1 MKEIIKHKFSYLL
14 FFLLL
19 VSCFASVYGQERTI
33 TLNLSKVPLN
43 TALKEI
49 EKQTS
54 MSVVYNTND
63 VDINRTVSIKVTKE
77 SLNNVMNQLFRG
89 VNVSFSIVDN
99 HIVLSAKSNKEDQQ
113 KKTPITASGTVTD
126 SKGEPLIGV
135 SILVKGTSNGTIT
148 DMDGNFKI
156 QAAKGDVLE
165 VSYIGYASQA
175 ITLANTQPLKIT
187 MGEDTQALDEVVVT
201 ALGIKR
207 EQKALSYNVQQVKGE
222 ELTNIKDANFINAL
236 TGKVAGVTINASSAG
251 AGAAARV
258 VMRGTKSLE
267 KNDNALYVIDGIPM
281 FNVNSGDN
289 AGGTMNKQPGTN
301 SVADI
306 NPEDIES
313 MTILTGPSAAALY
326 GSDASNGVILIT
338 TKKGTAGKM
347 QISYSNS
354 TSFSA
359 PMMMPKFQN
368 IYGNREGE
376 LGSWGGLLD
385 TPSSFDPSD
394 FFNTGMTEMNGF
406 TLTTGTEQNQTYA
419 SISTTNSTGILPNNA
434 YNRYNFSIRNTA
446 KFCDNKLSL
455 DLGAQYII
463 QNNKNMVGSGQYF
476 NPLVSLYL
484 FPRGEN
490 FQEVQMYERYSEAR
504 NLMVQYWPES
514 IFGTDLDM
522 QNPYWIM
529 NRMQNELS
537 KRRYMFNASLKW
549 DIADWVNVAGRVR
562 VDNSD
567 SDSYEKYYAS
577 TRGTFTE
584 SSSKGFYGHTKQ
596 NDRSVYADVM
606 ASINKNFLNDK
617 LSLNATIGA
626 SINDMQEDVMYF
638 KGGLEQI
645 PNFFHFGNIN
655 VNTSKR
661 NESKWHDQVQSVFA
675 SAELGW
681 DHQLY
686 LTMTGRNDWASQLA
700 FTSKGSYF
708 YPSFGL
714 SWLISE
720 SIKLPAAISYLKV
733 RGSWAEVASS
743 PSRYLTQMQYTYN
756 EQTNTYEYPSSHY
769 NTDLKPENTKSWE
782 LGINAKFLNNRINWD
797 MTFYRSNTFNQTF
810 YVDASASSGYKNNI
824 VQTGNIQNQ
833 GIELALGY
841 SDTFNKVK
849 VSTNFT
855 YTLNQNKIVS
865 LANGATNPETGEAI
879 EMEYYSKGTLGT
891 SGGPTLRLYEN
902 GSMGDIYINQR
913 LRQSPNG
920 YIWKDPSNGSLAIEN
935 TEYRKIGSILPKYHL
950 GWNGNVAWKGWNL
963 GFAFTGR
970 FGGLVVS
977 DTQAFIDKYGV
988 SESSAAARQAGG
1000 VWVGDS
1006 KVDAEEYYSKVTTA
1020 VGTYYT
1026 YSATNIRLSELSLS
1040 YQLPKEWFKNYV
1052 NMTLGLTGKNLWMIY
1067 CKAPYDPES
1076 TSSITSNFYQGVDYF
1091 QQPSLRS
1098 FGFNVKLTF

>member
-1 MKEIIKHKFSYLL
+1 MKEIIKHKFPYLL

-19 VSCFASVYGQERTI
+19 FSSFASAYGQERMI

-63 VDINRTVSIKVTKE
+63 VDINRVISIKVSKE
-77 SLNNVMNQLFRG
+77 SLTNVMGQLFKG
-89 VNVSFSIVDN
+89 TNISYSIVDK
-99 HIVLSAKSNKEDQQ
+99 HIVLSTKKEVEQQ
-113 KKTPITASGTVTD
+113 KKTPIVATGTVTD
-126 SKGEPLIGV
+126 AQGEPLIGV
-135 SILVKGTSNGTIT
+135 SILVKGTATGAIT

-165 VSYIGYASQA
+165 ISYIGYASQS
-175 ITLANTQPLKIT
+175 ITLANAQPLKVT
-187 MGEDTQALDEVVVT
+187 MGEDTQTLDEVVVT

-207 EQKALSYNVQQVKGE
+207 EQKALSYNVQQVKGD

-236 TGKVAGVTINASSAG
+236 SGKVAGVTINASSAG

-289 AGGTMNKQPGTN
+289 AGGTMNKQPGSN

-338 TKKGTAGKM
+338 TKKGTVGKV

-354 TSFSA
+354 TSFSS

-376 LGSWGGLLD
+376 LGSWGSLMD
-385 TPSSFDPSD
+385 TPSNFDPSD

-419 SISTTNSTGILPNNA
+419 SVSTTNSTGILPNNA

-549 DIADWVNVAGRVR
+549 DITDWVNV
-562 VDNSD
+562 
-567 SDSYEKYYAS
+567 
-577 TRGTFTE
+577 
-584 SSSKGFYGHTKQ
+584 
-596 NDRSVYADVM
+596 
-606 ASINKNFLNDK
+606 
-617 LSLNATIGA
+617 
-626 SINDMQEDVMYF
+626 
-638 KGGLEQI
+638 
-645 PNFFHFGNIN
+645 
-655 VNTSKR
+655 
-661 NESKWHDQVQSVFA
+661 
-675 SAELGW
+675 
-681 DHQLY
+681 
-686 LTMTGRNDWASQLA
+686 TGRD
-700 FTSKGSYF
+700 
-708 YPSFGL
+708 
-714 SWLISE
+714 
-720 SIKLPAAISYLKV
+720 
-733 RGSWAEVASS
+733 R
-743 PSRYLTQMQYTYN
+743 
-756 EQTNTYEYPSSHY
+756 
-769 NTDLKPENTKSWE
+769 KS
-782 LGINAKFLNNRINWD
+782 
-797 MTFYRSNTFNQTF
+797 
-810 YVDASASSGYKNNI
+810 
-824 VQTGNIQNQ
+824 
-833 GIELALGY
+833 
-841 SDTFNKVK
+841 
-849 VSTNFT
+849 
-855 YTLNQNKIVS
+855 
-865 LANGATNPETGEAI
+865 
-879 EMEYYSKGTLGT
+879 
-891 SGGPTLRLYEN
+891 
-902 GSMGDIYINQR
+902 
-913 LRQSPNG
+913 
-920 YIWKDPSNGSLAIEN
+920 
-935 TEYRKIGSILPKYHL
+935 
-950 GWNGNVAWKGWNL
+950 
-963 GFAFTGR
+963 
-970 FGGLVVS
+970 VV
-977 DTQAFIDKYGV
+977 
-988 SESSAAARQAGG
+988 
-1000 VWVGDS
+1000 
-1006 KVDAEEYYSKVTTA
+1006 
-1020 VGTYYT
+1020 
-1026 YSATNIRLSELSLS
+1026 
-1040 YQLPKEWFKNYV
+1040 
-1052 NMTLGLTGKNLWMIY
+1052 
-1067 CKAPYDPES
+1067 
-1076 TSSITSNFYQGVDYF
+1076 
-1091 QQPSLRS
+1091 
-1098 FGFNVKLTF
+1098 

>member
-1 MKEIIKHKFSYLL
+1 MKEIIKYRFSYLL

-19 VSCFASVYGQERTI
+19 VSCFASAYGQERTI

-63 VDINRTVSIKVTKE
+63 VDINRIVSIKVTKE

-113 KKTPITASGTVTD
+113 KKTPITASGTVID

-175 ITLANTQPLKIT
+175 ITLTNTQPLKIT

-236 TGKVAGVTINASSAG
+236 AGKVAGVTINASSAG

-446 KFCDNKLSL
+446 KFCNNKLSL

-617 LSLNATIGA
+617 LSLNATVGA
-626 SINDMQEDVMYF
+626 SINDMQEDMMYF

-661 NESKWHDQVQSVFA
+661 NEFKWHDQVQSVFA

-769 NTDLKPENTKSWE
+769 NTNLKPENTKSWE
-782 LGINAKFLNNRINWD
+782 FGINAKFLNNRINWD

-865 LANGATNPETGEAI
+865 LANGATNPETGEVI

-902 GSMGDIYINQR
+902 GSMGDIYTNQR

-988 SESSAAARQAGG
+988 SASTAAARQAGG

-1040 YQLPKEWFKNYV
+1040 YQLPKGWFKNYV

>member
-1 MKEIIKHKFSYLL
+1 MKEIIKHKFPYLL

-19 VSCFASVYGQERTI
+19 FSSFASAYGQERMI

-63 VDINRTVSIKVTKE
+63 VDINRVISIKVSKE
-77 SLNNVMNQLFRG
+77 SLTNVMGQLFKG
-89 VNVSFSIVDN
+89 TNISYSIVDK
-99 HIVLSAKSNKEDQQ
+99 HIVLSTKKEVEQQ
-113 KKTPITASGTVTD
+113 KKTPIVATGTVTD
-126 SKGEPLIGV
+126 AQGEPLIGV
-135 SILVKGTSNGTIT
+135 SILVKGTATGAIT

-165 VSYIGYASQA
+165 ISYIGYASQS
-175 ITLANTQPLKIT
+175 ITLANAQPLKVT
-187 MGEDTQALDEVVVT
+187 MGEDTQTLDEVVVT

-207 EQKALSYNVQQVKGE
+207 EQKALSYNVQQVKGD

-236 TGKVAGVTINASSAG
+236 SGKVAGVTINASSAG

-289 AGGTMNKQPGTN
+289 AGGTMNKQPGSN

-338 TKKGTAGKM
+338 TKKGTVGKV

-354 TSFSA
+354 TSFSS

-376 LGSWGGLLD
+376 LGSWGSLMD
-385 TPSSFDPSD
+385 TPSNFDPSD

-419 SISTTNSTGILPNNA
+419 SVSTTNSTGILPNNA

-549 DIADWVNVAGRVR
+549 DITDWVNVTGRVR

-584 SSSKGFYGHTKQ
+584 SSSKGYYGHTKQ

-606 ASINKNFLNDK
+606 ASINKNFFDDK
-617 LSLNATIGA
+617 LSLNATVGA
-626 SINDMQEDVMYF
+626 SINDIQEDAMYL

-645 PNFFHFGNIN
+645 PNFFHYGNIN

-681 DHQLY
+681 NHQLY
-686 LTMTGRNDWASQLA
+686 LTVTGRNDWASQLA

-708 YPSFGL
+708 YPSVGL
-714 SWLISE
+714 SWLVSE
-720 SIKLPAAISYLKV
+720 SVKLPKAISYLKV

-743 PSRYLTQMQYTYN
+743 PNRYLTQMQYTYN
-756 EQTNTYEYPSSHY
+756 EQTNTYEYPASHY
-769 NTDLKPENTKSWE
+769 NTNLKPENTKSWE
-782 LGINAKFLNNRINWD
+782 LGVNAKFLGNRINLD

-841 SDTFNKVK
+841 SDTFDKVK

-865 LANGATNPETGEAI
+865 LANGAINPETGEAI

-935 TEYRKIGSILPKYHL
+935 TEYRKVGSILPKYYL
-950 GWNGNVAWKGWNL
+950 GWNGSVAWKGWNL

-977 DTQAFIDKYGV
+977 DTQAMIDKYGV
-988 SESSAAARQAGG
+988 SESSAVARQAGG

-1040 YQLPKEWFKNYV
+1040 YQLPKIWFKNHV

-1076 TSSITSNFYQGVDYF
+1076 TSSVTSNFYQGVDYF

-1098 FGFNVKLTF
+1098 LGFNVKLTF

>member
-1 MKEIIKHKFSYLL
+1 
-14 FFLLL
+14 
-19 VSCFASVYGQERTI
+19 
-33 TLNLSKVPLN
+33 
-43 TALKEI
+43 
-49 EKQTS
+49 
-54 MSVVYNTND
+54 
-63 VDINRTVSIKVTKE
+63 
-77 SLNNVMNQLFRG
+77 
-89 VNVSFSIVDN
+89 
-99 HIVLSAKSNKEDQQ
+99 
-113 KKTPITASGTVTD
+113 
-126 SKGEPLIGV
+126 
-135 SILVKGTSNGTIT
+135 
-148 DMDGNFKI
+148 
-156 QAAKGDVLE
+156 
-165 VSYIGYASQA
+165 
-175 ITLANTQPLKIT
+175 
-187 MGEDTQALDEVVVT
+187 
-201 ALGIKR
+201 
-207 EQKALSYNVQQVKGE
+207 
-222 ELTNIKDANFINAL
+222 
-236 TGKVAGVTINASSAG
+236 
-251 AGAAARV
+251 
-258 VMRGTKSLE
+258 
-267 KNDNALYVIDGIPM
+267 
-281 FNVNSGDN
+281 
-289 AGGTMNKQPGTN
+289 
-301 SVADI
+301 
-306 NPEDIES
+306 
-313 MTILTGPSAAALY
+313 
-326 GSDASNGVILIT
+326 
-338 TKKGTAGKM
+338 
-347 QISYSNS
+347 
-354 TSFSA
+354 
-359 PMMMPKFQN
+359 MPKFQN

-376 LGSWGGLLD
+376 LGSWGSLMD
-385 TPSSFDPSD
+385 TPSNFDPSD

-419 SISTTNSTGILPNNA
+419 SVSTTNSTGILPNNA

-549 DIADWVNVAGRVR
+549 DITDWVNVTGRVR

-584 SSSKGFYGHTKQ
+584 SSSKGYYGHTKQ

-606 ASINKNFLNDK
+606 ASINKNFFDDK
-617 LSLNATIGA
+617 LSLNATVGA
-626 SINDMQEDVMYF
+626 SINDIQEDAMYL

-645 PNFFHFGNIN
+645 PNFFHYGNIN

-675 SAELGW
+675 SVELGW
-681 DHQLY
+681 NHQLY
-686 LTMTGRNDWASQLA
+686 LTVTGRNDWASQLA

-708 YPSFGL
+708 YPSVGL
-714 SWLISE
+714 SWLVSE
-720 SIKLPAAISYLKV
+720 AVKLPKAISYLKV

-743 PSRYLTQMQYTYN
+743 PNRYLTQMQYTYN
-756 EQTNTYEYPSSHY
+756 EQTNTYEYPASHY
-769 NTDLKPENTKSWE
+769 NTNLKPENTKSWE
-782 LGINAKFLNNRINWD
+782 LGVNAKFLGNRINLD

-841 SDTFNKVK
+841 SDTFDKVK

-865 LANGATNPETGEAI
+865 LANGAINPETGEAI

-935 TEYRKIGSILPKYHL
+935 TEYRKVGSILPKYFL
-950 GWNGNVAWKGWNL
+950 GWNGCVAWKGWNL

-977 DTQAFIDKYGV
+977 DTQAMIDKYGV
-988 SESSAAARQAGG
+988 SESSAVARQAGG

-1040 YQLPKEWFKNYV
+1040 YQLPKTWFINHV
-1052 NMTLGLTGKNLWMIY
+1052 NMSLGLTGKNLWMSY

-1076 TSSITSNFYQGVDYF
+1076 TSSVTSNFYQGVDYF

-1098 FGFNVKLTF
+1098 LGFNVKLTF

>member
-1 MKEIIKHKFSYLL
+1 
-14 FFLLL
+14 
-19 VSCFASVYGQERTI
+19 
-33 TLNLSKVPLN
+33 
-43 TALKEI
+43 
-49 EKQTS
+49 
-54 MSVVYNTND
+54 
-63 VDINRTVSIKVTKE
+63 
-77 SLNNVMNQLFRG
+77 
-89 VNVSFSIVDN
+89 
-99 HIVLSAKSNKEDQQ
+99 
-113 KKTPITASGTVTD
+113 
-126 SKGEPLIGV
+126 
-135 SILVKGTSNGTIT
+135 
-148 DMDGNFKI
+148 
-156 QAAKGDVLE
+156 
-165 VSYIGYASQA
+165 
-175 ITLANTQPLKIT
+175 
-187 MGEDTQALDEVVVT
+187 MGEDTQTLDEVVVT

-207 EQKALSYNVQQVKGE
+207 EQKALSYNVQQVKGD

-236 TGKVAGVTINASSAG
+236 SGKVAGVTINASSAG

-289 AGGTMNKQPGTN
+289 AGGTMNKQPGSN

-338 TKKGTAGKM
+338 TKKGTVGKV

-354 TSFSA
+354 TSFSS

-376 LGSWGGLLD
+376 LGSWGSLMD
-385 TPSSFDPSD
+385 TPSNFDPSD

-419 SISTTNSTGILPNNA
+419 SVSTTNSTGILPNNA

-549 DIADWVNVAGRVR
+549 DITDWVNVTGRVR

-584 SSSKGFYGHTKQ
+584 SSSKGYYGHTKQ

-606 ASINKNFLNDK
+606 ASINKNFFDDK
-617 LSLNATIGA
+617 LSLNATVGA
-626 SINDMQEDVMYF
+626 SINDIQEDAMYL

-645 PNFFHFGNIN
+645 PNFFHYGNIN

-681 DHQLY
+681 NHQLY
-686 LTMTGRNDWASQLA
+686 LTVTGRNDWASQLA

-708 YPSFGL
+708 YPSVGL
-714 SWLISE
+714 SWLVSE
-720 SIKLPAAISYLKV
+720 SVKLPKAISYLKV

-743 PSRYLTQMQYTYN
+743 PNRYLTQMQYTYN
-756 EQTNTYEYPSSHY
+756 EQTNTYEYPASHY
-769 NTDLKPENTKSWE
+769 NTNLKPENTKSWE
-782 LGINAKFLNNRINWD
+782 LGVNAKFLGNRINLD

-841 SDTFNKVK
+841 SDTFDKVK

-865 LANGATNPETGEAI
+865 LANGAINPETGEAI

-935 TEYRKIGSILPKYHL
+935 TEYRKVGSILPKYYL
-950 GWNGNVAWKGWNL
+950 GWNGSVAWKGWNL
-963 GFAFTGR
+963 GFAF
-970 FGGLVVS
+970 
-977 DTQAFIDKYGV
+977 K
-988 SESSAAARQAGG
+988 
-1000 VWVGDS
+1000 
-1006 KVDAEEYYSKVTTA
+1006 
-1020 VGTYYT
+1020 
-1026 YSATNIRLSELSLS
+1026 
-1040 YQLPKEWFKNYV
+1040 
-1052 NMTLGLTGKNLWMIY
+1052 
-1067 CKAPYDPES
+1067 
-1076 TSSITSNFYQGVDYF
+1076 
-1091 QQPSLRS
+1091 
-1098 FGFNVKLTF
+1098 

>member
-1 MKEIIKHKFSYLL
+1 MSL
-14 FFLLL
+14 FFLEGGNCYASEQQLL
-19 VSCFASVYGQERTI
+19 RGTIETPSDNYTVRGRVIDVY
-33 TLNLSKVPLN
+33 
-43 TALKEI
+43 
-49 EKQTS
+49 
-54 MSVVYNTND
+54 
-63 VDINRTVSIKVTKE
+63 
-77 SLNNVMNQLFRG
+77 
-89 VNVSFSIVDN
+89 
-99 HIVLSAKSNKEDQQ
+99 
-113 KKTPITASGTVTD
+113 
-126 SKGEPLIGV
+126 GEPLIGAT
-135 SILVKGTSNGTIT
+135 IREKGGANGTVT
-148 DMDGNFKI
+148 DIDGRFFLSVPDSAVLQVSFVGYKT
-156 QAAKGDVLE
+156 LE
-165 VSYIGYASQA
+165 VNVTGR
-175 ITLANTQPLKIT
+175 T
-187 MGEDTQALDEVVVT
+187 MLEIRLQEDAVMLDHVIVT
-201 ALGIKR
+201 ALGIEKD
-207 EQKALSYNVQQVKGE
+207 EATLAYSAQKIKGE
-222 ELTNIKDANFINAL
+222 ELNRIKEINMITAL
-236 TGKVAGVTINASSAG
+236 AGKAAGVQINKNSSGMGGSAK
-251 AGAAARV
+251 V
-258 VMRGTKSLE
+258 SLRGIRSVSG
-267 KNDNALYVIDGIPM
+267 DNQPLYVIDGVPM
-281 FNVNSGDN
+281 SNTSSEQAYSAIGGTAN
-289 AGGTMNKQPGTN
+289 AGNRDGGDGISNL
-301 SVADI
+301 
-306 NPEDIES
+306 NPEDVES
-313 MTILTGPSAAALY
+313 ISILKGAPAAALY
-326 GSDASNGVILIT
+326 GSMAANGVILIT
-338 TKKGTAGKM
+338 TKKATVGKV

-354 TSFSA
+354 TSFSS

-376 LGSWGGLLD
+376 LGSWGSLMD
-385 TPSSFDPSD
+385 TPSNFDPSD

-419 SISTTNSTGILPNNA
+419 SVSTTNSTGILPNNA

-549 DIADWVNVAGRVR
+549 DITDWVNVTGRVR

-584 SSSKGFYGHTKQ
+584 SSSKGYYGHTKQ

-606 ASINKNFLNDK
+606 ASINKNFFDDK
-617 LSLNATIGA
+617 LSLNATVGA
-626 SINDMQEDVMYF
+626 SINDIQEDAMYL

-645 PNFFHFGNIN
+645 PNFFHYGNIN

-681 DHQLY
+681 NHQLY
-686 LTMTGRNDWASQLA
+686 LTVTGRNDWASQLA

-708 YPSFGL
+708 YPSVGL
-714 SWLISE
+714 SWLVSE
-720 SIKLPAAISYLKV
+720 SVKLPKAISYLKV

-743 PSRYLTQMQYTYN
+743 PNRYLTQMQYTYN
-756 EQTNTYEYPSSHY
+756 EQTNTYEYPASHY
-769 NTDLKPENTKSWE
+769 NTNLKPENTKSWE
-782 LGINAKFLNNRINWD
+782 LGVNAKFLGNRINLD

-841 SDTFNKVK
+841 SDTFDKVK

-865 LANGATNPETGEAI
+865 LANGAINPETGEAI

-935 TEYRKIGSILPKYHL
+935 TEYRKVGSILPKYYL
-950 GWNGNVAWKGWNL
+950 GWNGSVAWKGWNL

-977 DTQAFIDKYGV
+977 DTQAMIDKYGV
-988 SESSAAARQAGG
+988 SESSAVARQAGG

-1040 YQLPKEWFKNYV
+1040 YQLPKTWFKNHV

-1076 TSSITSNFYQGVDYF
+1076 TSSVTSNFYQGVDYF

-1098 FGFNVKLTF
+1098 LGFNVKLTF

>member
-236 TGKVAGVTINASSAG
+236 AGKVAGVTINASSAG

>member
-1 MKEIIKHKFSYLL
+1 
-14 FFLLL
+14 
-19 VSCFASVYGQERTI
+19 
-33 TLNLSKVPLN
+33 
-43 TALKEI
+43 
-49 EKQTS
+49 
-54 MSVVYNTND
+54 
-63 VDINRTVSIKVTKE
+63 
-77 SLNNVMNQLFRG
+77 
-89 VNVSFSIVDN
+89 
-99 HIVLSAKSNKEDQQ
+99 
-113 KKTPITASGTVTD
+113 
-126 SKGEPLIGV
+126 
-135 SILVKGTSNGTIT
+135 
-148 DMDGNFKI
+148 
-156 QAAKGDVLE
+156 
-165 VSYIGYASQA
+165 
-175 ITLANTQPLKIT
+175 
-187 MGEDTQALDEVVVT
+187 MGEDTQTLDEVVVT

-207 EQKALSYNVQQVKGE
+207 EQKALSYNVQQVKGD

-236 TGKVAGVTINASSAG
+236 SGKVAGVTINASSAG

-289 AGGTMNKQPGTN
+289 AGGTMNKQPGSN

-338 TKKGTAGKM
+338 TKKGTVGKV

-354 TSFSA
+354 TSFSS

-376 LGSWGGLLD
+376 LGSWGSLMD
-385 TPSSFDPSD
+385 TPSNFDPSD

-419 SISTTNSTGILPNNA
+419 SVSTTNSTGILPNNA

-549 DIADWVNVAGRVR
+549 DITDWVNVTGRVR

-584 SSSKGFYGHTKQ
+584 SSSKGYYGHTKQ

-606 ASINKNFLNDK
+606 ASINKNFFDDK
-617 LSLNATIGA
+617 LSLNATVGA
-626 SINDMQEDVMYF
+626 SINDIQEDAMYL

-645 PNFFHFGNIN
+645 PNFFHYGNIN

-681 DHQLY
+681 NHQLY
-686 LTMTGRNDWASQLA
+686 LTVTGRNDWASQLA

-708 YPSFGL
+708 YPSVGL
-714 SWLISE
+714 SWRVTFVQFS
-720 SIKLPAAISYLKV
+720 LP
-733 RGSWAEVASS
+733 
-743 PSRYLTQMQYTYN
+743 
-756 EQTNTYEYPSSHY
+756 
-769 NTDLKPENTKSWE
+769 
-782 LGINAKFLNNRINWD
+782 
-797 MTFYRSNTFNQTF
+797 
-810 YVDASASSGYKNNI
+810 
-824 VQTGNIQNQ
+824 
-833 GIELALGY
+833 
-841 SDTFNKVK
+841 
-849 VSTNFT
+849 
-855 YTLNQNKIVS
+855 
-865 LANGATNPETGEAI
+865 
-879 EMEYYSKGTLGT
+879 
-891 SGGPTLRLYEN
+891 
-902 GSMGDIYINQR
+902 
-913 LRQSPNG
+913 
-920 YIWKDPSNGSLAIEN
+920 
-935 TEYRKIGSILPKYHL
+935 
-950 GWNGNVAWKGWNL
+950 
-963 GFAFTGR
+963 
-970 FGGLVVS
+970 
-977 DTQAFIDKYGV
+977 
-988 SESSAAARQAGG
+988 
-1000 VWVGDS
+1000 
-1006 KVDAEEYYSKVTTA
+1006 
-1020 VGTYYT
+1020 
-1026 YSATNIRLSELSLS
+1026 
-1040 YQLPKEWFKNYV
+1040 
-1052 NMTLGLTGKNLWMIY
+1052 
-1067 CKAPYDPES
+1067 
-1076 TSSITSNFYQGVDYF
+1076 
-1091 QQPSLRS
+1091 
-1098 FGFNVKLTF
+1098 

>member
-1 MKEIIKHKFSYLL
+1 MKEIIKHKFPYLL

-19 VSCFASVYGQERTI
+19 FSSFASAYGQERMI

-63 VDINRTVSIKVTKE
+63 VDINRVISIKVSKE
-77 SLNNVMNQLFRG
+77 SLTNVMGQLFKG
-89 VNVSFSIVDN
+89 TNISYSIVDK
-99 HIVLSAKSNKEDQQ
+99 HIVLSTKKEVEQQ
-113 KKTPITASGTVTD
+113 KKTPIVATGTVTD
-126 SKGEPLIGV
+126 AQGEPLIGV
-135 SILVKGTSNGTIT
+135 SILVKGTATGAIT

-165 VSYIGYASQA
+165 ISYIGYASQS
-175 ITLANTQPLKIT
+175 ITLANAQPLKVT
-187 MGEDTQALDEVVVT
+187 MGEDTQTLDEVVVT

-207 EQKALSYNVQQVKGE
+207 EQKALSYNVQQVKGD

-236 TGKVAGVTINASSAG
+236 SGKVAGVTINASSAG

-289 AGGTMNKQPGTN
+289 AGGTMNKQPGSN

-338 TKKGTAGKM
+338 TKKGTVGKV

-354 TSFSA
+354 TSFSS

-376 LGSWGGLLD
+376 LGSWGSLMD
-385 TPSSFDPSD
+385 TPSNFDPSD

-419 SISTTNSTGILPNNA
+419 SVSTTNSTGILPNNA

-537 KRRYMFNASLKW
+537 KR
-549 DIADWVNVAGRVR
+549 IWVLHIQI
-562 VDNSD
+562 ST
-567 SDSYEKYYAS
+567 KYNRLGECNRAS
-577 TRGTFTE
+577 TCG
-584 SSSKGFYGHTKQ
+584 
-596 NDRSVYADVM
+596 
-606 ASINKNFLNDK
+606 
-617 LSLNATIGA
+617 
-626 SINDMQEDVMYF
+626 
-638 KGGLEQI
+638 
-645 PNFFHFGNIN
+645 
-655 VNTSKR
+655 
-661 NESKWHDQVQSVFA
+661 
-675 SAELGW
+675 
-681 DHQLY
+681 
-686 LTMTGRNDWASQLA
+686 
-700 FTSKGSYF
+700 
-708 YPSFGL
+708 
-714 SWLISE
+714 
-720 SIKLPAAISYLKV
+720 
-733 RGSWAEVASS
+733 
-743 PSRYLTQMQYTYN
+743 
-756 EQTNTYEYPSSHY
+756 
-769 NTDLKPENTKSWE
+769 
-782 LGINAKFLNNRINWD
+782 
-797 MTFYRSNTFNQTF
+797 
-810 YVDASASSGYKNNI
+810 
-824 VQTGNIQNQ
+824 
-833 GIELALGY
+833 
-841 SDTFNKVK
+841 
-849 VSTNFT
+849 
-855 YTLNQNKIVS
+855 
-865 LANGATNPETGEAI
+865 
-879 EMEYYSKGTLGT
+879 
-891 SGGPTLRLYEN
+891 
-902 GSMGDIYINQR
+902 
-913 LRQSPNG
+913 
-920 YIWKDPSNGSLAIEN
+920 
-935 TEYRKIGSILPKYHL
+935 
-950 GWNGNVAWKGWNL
+950 
-963 GFAFTGR
+963 
-970 FGGLVVS
+970 
-977 DTQAFIDKYGV
+977 
-988 SESSAAARQAGG
+988 
-1000 VWVGDS
+1000 
-1006 KVDAEEYYSKVTTA
+1006 
-1020 VGTYYT
+1020 
-1026 YSATNIRLSELSLS
+1026 
-1040 YQLPKEWFKNYV
+1040 
-1052 NMTLGLTGKNLWMIY
+1052 
-1067 CKAPYDPES
+1067 
-1076 TSSITSNFYQGVDYF
+1076 
-1091 QQPSLRS
+1091 
-1098 FGFNVKLTF
+1098 

>member
-1 MKEIIKHKFSYLL
+1 MKEIIKHKFPYLL

-19 VSCFASVYGQERTI
+19 FSSFASAYGQERMI

-63 VDINRTVSIKVTKE
+63 VDINRVISIKVSKE
-77 SLNNVMNQLFRG
+77 SLTNVMGQLFKG
-89 VNVSFSIVDN
+89 TNISYSIVDK
-99 HIVLSAKSNKEDQQ
+99 HIVLSTKKEVEQQ
-113 KKTPITASGTVTD
+113 KKTPIVATGTVTD
-126 SKGEPLIGV
+126 AQGEPLIGV
-135 SILVKGTSNGTIT
+135 SILVKGTATGAIT

-165 VSYIGYASQA
+165 ISYIGYASQS
-175 ITLANTQPLKIT
+175 ITLANAQPLKVT
-187 MGEDTQALDEVVVT
+187 MGEDTQTLDEVVVT

-207 EQKALSYNVQQVKGE
+207 EQKALSYNVQQVKGD

-236 TGKVAGVTINASSAG
+236 SGKVAGVTINASSAG

-289 AGGTMNKQPGTN
+289 AGGTMNKQPGSN

-338 TKKGTAGKM
+338 TKKGTVGKV

-354 TSFSA
+354 TSFSS

-376 LGSWGGLLD
+376 LGSWGSLMD
-385 TPSSFDPSD
+385 TPSNFDPSD

-419 SISTTNSTGILPNNA
+419 SVSTTNSTGILPNNA

-504 NLMVQYWPES
+504 NIMTQYWPEA
-514 IFGTDLDM
+514 IFGTALDM

-529 NRMQNELS
+529 NRMQNRLS

-549 DIADWVNVAGRVR
+549 DITDWVNVTGRVR

-567 SDSYEKYYAS
+567 QDSFEEYYAS

-584 SSSKGFYGHTKQ
+584 GSSKGYYGHTKQ
-596 NDRSVYADVM
+596 NDRSVYADVL
-606 ASINKNFLNDK
+606 ASINKNFWDDK
-617 LSLNATIGA
+617 ISLNANIGA
-626 SINDMQEDVMYF
+626 SINDMQEDAMYV
-638 KGGLEQI
+638 KGGLAQI
-645 PNFFHFGNIN
+645 TNKFHIGNIN
-655 VNTSKR
+655 MNTSKR
-661 NESKWHDQVQSVFA
+661 NESKWHDQVQSIFA
-675 SAELGW
+675 SAEVGW
-681 DHQLY
+681 NHQLY
-686 LTMTGRNDWASQLA
+686 LTLTGRNDWASQLA

-708 YPSFGL
+708 YPSVGL

-720 SIKLPAAISYLKV
+720 SFKLPEAISYLKV

-756 EQTNTYEYPSSHY
+756 EQTNTYEYPANHY

-782 LGINAKFLNNRINWD
+782 FGLNAKFLKNRINFD
-797 MTFYRSNTFNQTF
+797 MTLYRSNTYNQTF
-810 YVDASASSGYKNNI
+810 YVDASASSGYKKNI
-824 VQTGNIQNQ
+824 VQTGNIQNR
-833 GIELALGY
+833 GIELAVGY

-855 YTLNQNKIVS
+855 YTINENEIVS
-865 LANGATNPETGEAI
+865 LANGAINQNTGEVI
-879 EMEYYSKGTLGT
+879 HMDYYSKGTLGI
-891 SGGPTLRLYEN
+891 SGGPTLRLYE
-902 GSMGDIYINQR
+902 GGTMGDIYINQR

-920 YIWKDPSNGSLAIEN
+920 YIWRDPADGTVAIEN
-935 TEYRKIGSILPKYHL
+935 TEYRKIGSVLPKYHL
-950 GWNGNVAWKGWNL
+950 GWNGNVAWNGLSL
-963 GFAFTGR
+963 GFAFTAR
-970 FGGLVVS
+970 VGGLVVS
-977 DTQAFIDKYGV
+977 DTQAMLDNYGV
-988 SESSAAARQAGG
+988 SETSAIARQNGG
-1000 VWVGDS
+1000 VWIGDS
-1006 KVDAEEYYSKVTTA
+1006 QVDAEDYYKKVSTA
-1020 VGTYYT
+1020 IGTYYT
-1026 YSATNIRLSELSLS
+1026 YSATNVRLSELSLS
-1040 YQLPKEWFKNYV
+1040 YQLPNKWFRNKL
-1052 NMTLGLTGKNLWMIY
+1052 NMTVGLTGKNLWMIY
-1067 CKAPYDPES
+1067 CKAPFDPES

-1091 QQPSLRS
+1091 QQPSLKS
-1098 FGFNVKLTF
+1098 FGFNVRLSF